1 MENLNFEQ
9 LTQSYLNHC
18 KFEKGLDEK
27 TTKAY
32 RIDLAQY
39 METSSD
45 PNVLLRKEHLQSYI
59 AELHAKYAIKSVKRK
74 IASLK
79 AFFNYLEYEEISPSN
94 PFSKLRVKLHEPFL
108 LPRTIPLSTINTLFT
123 CVYQQLSMSTSPAPE
138 LNEEGM
144 RKVADYK
151 ADLIASGRY
160 KPENKTSRIIQ
171 FVEMPVSN
179 LSVSAGT
186 GAFLDEGS
194 FEMVSFPA
202 STVPNGADFG
212 VRVSGDSME
221 PVYHDGQIVWVKQC
235 DRVNIGEVGIF
246 IYDGEGYIKVYDEQE
261 PDEEQQEAFSD
272 SYGNVYMQPVMI
284 SYNQKYEP
292 RVISA
297 QAGFQVV
304 GRVLK

>member
-1 MENLNFEQ
+1 MADKSASPNMAVFAPVKQKNYNAESEKSSNYIGKLITRSRND
-9 LTQSYLNHC
+9 
-18 KFEKGLDEK
+18 KGL
-27 TTKAY
+27 
-32 RIDLAQY
+32 
-39 METSSD
+39 
-45 PNVLLRKEHLQSYI
+45 
-59 AELHAKYAIKSVKRK
+59 
-74 IASLK
+74 SLVR
-79 AFFNYLEYEEISPSN
+79 
-94 PFSKLRVKLHEPFL
+94 FSKVLKDYGVSATASAIQKWENGSTTPNPYQLVAITQAL
-108 LPRTIPLSTINTLFT
+108 QMDCDLSLF
-123 CVYQQLSMSTSPAPE
+123 MSTGPAPE
-138 LNEEGM
+138 LNAEGM

-160 KPENKTSRIIQ
+160 KPESRSCRMIQ

-202 STVPNGADFG
+202 STVPDGADFG

-221 PVYHDGQIVWVKQC
+221 PVYHDGQIVWVKRC

-261 PDEEQQEAFSD
+261 PDEDQREAFSD
-272 SYGNVYMQPVMI
+272 SYGHMYMQPVMI
-284 SYNQKYEP
+284 SYNQKYAP

-304 GRVLK
+304 GRVL

>member
-1 MENLNFEQ
+1 MTGKSASPNIAVFTPVKQKNYNAESEKSSNYIGKLITRSRND
-9 LTQSYLNHC
+9 
-18 KFEKGLDEK
+18 KGL
-27 TTKAY
+27 
-32 RIDLAQY
+32 
-39 METSSD
+39 
-45 PNVLLRKEHLQSYI
+45 
-59 AELHAKYAIKSVKRK
+59 
-74 IASLK
+74 SLVR
-79 AFFNYLEYEEISPSN
+79 
-94 PFSKLRVKLHEPFL
+94 FSKVLKDYGVSATASAIQKWENGSITQALQMDCD
-108 LPRTIPLSTINTLFT
+108 LSLF
-123 CVYQQLSMSTSPAPE
+123 MSTGPAPE
-138 LNEEGM
+138 LNAEGM

-202 STVPNGADFG
+202 STVPDGADFG

-221 PVYHDGQIVWVKQC
+221 PVYHDGQIVWVKRC